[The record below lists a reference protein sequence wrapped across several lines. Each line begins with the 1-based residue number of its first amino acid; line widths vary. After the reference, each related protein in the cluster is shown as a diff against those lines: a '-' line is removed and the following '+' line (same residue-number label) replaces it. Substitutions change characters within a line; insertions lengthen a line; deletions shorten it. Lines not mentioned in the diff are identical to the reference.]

1 MKRLF
6 VLGLVLA
13 ILAVGFT
20 AFANPINVG
29 GSFTT
34 STLSPINVG
43 GSCATAFA
51 QVPAHAEAYGL
62 RAKLEVAPRVL
73 LSPINVGGS

>member
-20 AFANPINVG
+20 AFADPIVVG
-29 GSFTT
+29 GSHLMGGDSSEMP
-34 STLSPINVG
+34 STESLRPGN
-43 GSCATAFA
+43 
-51 QVPAHAEAYGL
+51 AYGILNRL
-62 RAKLEVAPRVL
+62 RFGNADGIDKHW
-73 LSPINVGGS
+73 GG

>member
-1 MKRLF
+1 MKRF
-6 VLGLVLA
+6 IALGLVLA
-13 ILAVGFT
+13 ILAVGLT
-20 AFANPINVG
+20 AFADPINVG

-34 STLSPINVG
+34 STLAPINVG

-51 QVPAHAEAYGL
+51 KAPAHANAYGL
-62 RAKLEVAPRVL
+62 RAKLDVAPMVL

>member
-20 AFANPINVG
+20 AFANPANVG
-29 GSFTT
+29 GWAMSAR
-34 STLSPINVG
+34 LSQIDDEDHHAV
-43 GSCATAFA
+43 
-51 QVPAHAEAYGL
+51 AHAMIPADVPGHQG
-62 RAKLEVAPRVL
+62 KCK
-73 LSPINVGGS
+73 